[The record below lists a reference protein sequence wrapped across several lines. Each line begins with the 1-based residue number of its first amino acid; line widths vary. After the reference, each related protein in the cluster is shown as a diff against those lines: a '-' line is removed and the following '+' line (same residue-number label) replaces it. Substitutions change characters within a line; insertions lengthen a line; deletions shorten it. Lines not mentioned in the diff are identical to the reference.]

1 MQSVR
6 WRGAQHQVST
16 LLLAELAKDG
26 SLKQV
31 VELLRKDG
39 VYFSALGVGDLD
51 GDGRD
56 DVVVGDERGNLRI
69 FLNWGDGTWVEER
82 CPELKETGAWVS
94 SITVADLN
102 GDGHNEIVVEATS
115 ARSHGYLKVYRVEKR
130 AVGAHS

>member
-1 MQSVR
+1 MKISSSSGVQKTFS
-6 WRGAQHQVST
+6 ST
-16 LLLAELAKDG
+16 AFATRRSNGPEHLTQPA
-26 SLKQV
+26 
-31 VELLRKDG
+31 R
-39 VYFSALGVGDLD
+39 
-51 GDGRD
+51 
-56 DVVVGDERGNLRI
+56 NLRI